1 MRGFTAAAV
10 MISIAAGG
18 PAWAAVDCSALLNQG
33 YTCAVPIASGQ
44 PVGELARLGAGVQ
57 NTGTAGFTPVT
68 RNLNV
73 GDRFNVGSSGSTFIT
88 AGPECQSLQLPANAA
103 VSVTEINGCAAVKI
117 ENNPTT
123 AGGDNGAAMGLGV
136 AAVGAGVVAGF
147 VLLNN
152 KASP

>member
-18 PAWAAVDCSALLNQG
+18 PAWAAVDCSALLNEG
-33 YTCAVPIASGQ
+33 YTCAVPIAPGQ
-44 PVGELARLGAGVQ
+44 PVGELTRLGAGVQ
-57 NTGTAGFTPVT
+57 NTGTGGFTPVKS
-68 RNLNV
+68 NLNV
-73 GDRFNVGSSGSTFIT
+73 GDQFNVGSDGATFIT
-88 AGPECQSLQLPANAA
+88 AGPECQTVQVPVNSI
-103 VSVTEINGCAAVKI
+103 VTVTEINGCAAVKI
-117 ENNPTT
+117 ENNPTI

-136 AAVGAGVVAGF
+136 AAVGAGVVAGV